1 MKAGPSYPCY
11 PVPNRSYSLSL
22 WTSSNTERRGTHS
35 CHRSRSGTDWELCEK
50 RGGPGLYPILSAPSL
65 IKPVI
70 QFPLSRLDVNTTKEE
85 EPYLAYRAACELAS
99 RGIPGSQGL
108 EGVK

>member
-1 MKAGPSYPCY
+1 MWNPF
-11 PVPNRSYSLSL
+11 L
-22 WTSSNTERRGTHS
+22 
-35 CHRSRSGTDWELCEK
+35 LCEK

-99 RGIPGSQGL
+99 RGIPGSLGL